1 MWAAAWRSNPVREGR
16 REGVQWSGR
25 GRVVARKESGKPA
38 GTESKRAKDRDRE
51 TERDLPELPTKCRGG
66 QLGKEV
72 LLSIYGG
79 CERRRERRR
88 ERRDLERECSGSGG
102 TQTRRSS

>member
-1 MWAAAWRSNPVREGR
+1 MGSCMEEQSSERGK
-16 REGVQWSGR
+16 EGVQWSGR

-66 QLGKEV
+66 QLGKEPPV
-72 LLSIYGG
+72 YIWGM
-79 CERRRERRR
+79 
-88 ERRDLERECSGSGG
+88 
-102 TQTRRSS
+102 

>member
-1 MWAAAWRSNPVREGR
+1 VREGR
-16 REGVQWSGR
+16 RECSGVGG

-51 TERDLPELPTKCRGG
+51 TERDLSELPTKCRGG

-72 LLSIYGG
+72 LLFIYGG
-79 CERRRERRR
+79 CEKRKERRRERRR
-88 ERRDLERECSGSGG
+88 ERGSAVEVN
-102 TQTRRSS
+102 

>member
-1 MWAAAWRSNPVREGR
+1 MGSCMEEQSSERGKG
-16 REGVQWSGR
+16 GVQWSGR